1 MPKPYSV
8 DLRERAVAAY
18 DAGRLQTE
26 VVHLFKISLASLK
39 RWLAQRRAGQSLAPK
54 TYRPGPRG
62 AFACPDALT
71 ALEAQLKADPDGRLL
86 DHCQRW
92 QERTG
97 QPVSLTALH
106 RACRALDWT
115 HKKKAHGQRTR
126 RSRAGGVAG
135 SARRLKADRLGLC
148 R

>member
-18 DAGRLQTE
+18 DAGRLQTD
-26 VVHLFKISLASLK
+26 VVHLFQISLATLK

-54 TYRPGPRG
+54 PYQPGPRG
-62 AFACPDALT
+62 AFGTPQAMA
-71 ALEAQLKADPDGRLL
+71 AFEAQLQADPDGRLL
-86 DHCQRW
+86 DHAPRW
-92 QERTG
+92 QQATG
-97 QPVSLTALH
+97 QPVSLWAVH

-115 HKKKAHGQRTR
+115 HKKKAHRQRTR
-126 RSRAGGVAG
+126 RSRTGGLAA
-135 SARRLKADRLGLC
+135 STQRLKADGLGLC

>member
-26 VVHLFKISLASLK
+26 VVQLFKISLATLR

-54 TYRPGPRG
+54 PYRPGPRG
-62 AFACPDALT
+62 AFGTPEARAAL
-71 ALEAQLKADPDGRLL
+71 AAQLQADPDGRLL

-92 QERTG
+92 QARTG
-97 QPVSLTALH
+97 QAVSLTALY
-106 RACRALDWT
+106 RACRALDWRQ
-115 HKKKAHGQRTR
+115 KKSSPPANATKKSG
-126 RSRAGGVAG
+126 
-135 SARRLKADRLGLC
+135 RLGVKNTAP
-148 R
+148 

>member
-26 VVHLFKISLASLK
+26 VVQLFKISLATLR

-62 AFACPDALT
+62 AFGTPEALA
-71 ALEAQLKADPDGRLL
+71 ALEAQLQVDPDGRLL
-86 DHCQRW
+86 DHAQRW
-92 QERTG
+92 QQATG
-97 QPVSLTALH
+97 QPVSLWAVH
-106 RACRALDWT
+106 RACRALAWT
-115 HKKKAHGQRTR
+115 HKKKAHRQRTR
-126 RSRAGGVAG
+126 RKRTGGLAA
-135 SARRLKADRLGLC
+135 SPRRLNADGLGLC

>member
-26 VVHLFKISLASLK
+26 VVHLFKISLATLR

-62 AFACPDALT
+62 PFSSPEALA
-71 ALEAQLKADPDGRLL
+71 ALEAQLKAHPDDRLL

-92 QERTG
+92 QQTTG
-97 QPVSLTALH
+97 QAVSLWAVH

-115 HKKKAHGQRTR
+115 HKKKSSPPANAMKRNG
-126 RSRAGGVAG
+126 
-135 SARRLKADRLGLC
+135 RLGGKHTAP
-148 R
+148 